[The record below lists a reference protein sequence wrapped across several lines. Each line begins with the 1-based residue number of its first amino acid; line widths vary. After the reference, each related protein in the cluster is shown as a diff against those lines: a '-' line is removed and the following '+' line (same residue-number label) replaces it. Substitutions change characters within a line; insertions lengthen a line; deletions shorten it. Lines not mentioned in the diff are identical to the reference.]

1 MASLCCRCSLESDH
15 FRTAPR
21 SLKQGHSLDQ
31 EYNDGKAPVARRMDL
46 FFASGMK
53 PIWTLREQ
61 IAHQM
66 FHLDMVKAALE
77 IYTKLGLWEEVI
89 TCYRRLDLNHK
100 VCVFCLKC
108 NVIQN
113 TPVKI

>member
-1 MASLCCRCSLESDH
+1 MTSLCCRCSLERDH

-21 SLKQGHSLDQ
+21 SLKQGQSLEQ
-31 EYNDGKAPVARRMDL
+31 EYSDGKAPVARRMDI

-53 PIWTLREQ
+53 PIWTLREEM
-61 IAHQM
+61 AFQM

-77 IYTKLGLWEEVI
+77 TYTKLGLWEEVI

-100 VCVFCLKC
+100 VRFLCFEYNIV
-108 NVIQN
+108 
-113 TPVKI
+113 